1 MLFLTNFELLGF
13 LCYFYFVIYAHQS
26 FPHSTTFLAIV
37 SSIFYLIGIFVH
49 HLSTY
54 SLQSHHIREEYKT
67 PPPYALTQIGFL
79 IPFIIP
85 FILLSVIVDI
95 SSLIPEDNVWGGIIL
110 TIVTLVFFI
119 GLLMV
124 FPVALCYFWVCKT
137 IDDDNLRIR
146 LENFCKKLHFKH
158 AGIIRWSIMKHALT
172 AGIIGIV
179 PRFRYVMFTDRIL
192 RELPPEPLEAILAH
206 EIAHSKLKHLIYY
219 PAIILGMSIVGAFI
233 FLFLGNSITSPI
245 AGYLIYAIVAVLYF
259 RFVFG
264 YFSRI
269 FERQADLYVFE
280 ANVPYYYMLQA
291 LDYIGVSA
299 GNIHLAPSWHHYGI
313 QERIN
318 FLCNAAID
326 RSLITKHNRK
336 VRLSIIAYFT
346 ILLLSM
352 IILFGVSYDQS

>member
-1 MLFLTNFELLGF
+1 
-13 LCYFYFVIYAHQS
+13 
-26 FPHSTTFLAIV
+26 
-37 SSIFYLIGIFVH
+37 
-49 HLSTY
+49 
-54 SLQSHHIREEYKT
+54 
-67 PPPYALTQIGFL
+67 
-79 IPFIIP
+79 
-85 FILLSVIVDI
+85 
-95 SSLIPEDNVWGGIIL
+95 
-110 TIVTLVFFI
+110 
-119 GLLMV
+119 
-124 FPVALCYFWVCKT
+124 
-137 IDDDNLRIR
+137 
-146 LENFCKKLHFKH
+146 
-158 AGIIRWSIMKHALT
+158 MKHALT
-172 AGIIGIV
+172 AGIIGII

-219 PAIILGMSIVGAFI
+219 PAIILGMSFVGAFI
-233 FLFLGNSITSPI
+233 FLFLGNSVSSPI
-245 AGYLIYAIVAVLYF
+245 LGYFIYAIVAVLYF

-318 FLCNAAID
+318 FLCDAAID

-336 VRLSIIAYFT
+336 VKLSIIAYFT

-352 IILFGVSYDQS
+352 IILFGVSYDES